1 MQSSNLIFFSYGIE
15 DKWHNHATV
24 STCKSHSQLS
34 SCGLLV
40 KLWGETPRV
49 TIGKWVVHSTFH
61 KLQGIQ
67 SMEDPERW
75 RNSQECIHCKQYTF
89 PIDNI
94 LISTNTWR
102 ATLLSAHTE
111 WWSVDSWI
119 TPTPHIKPSI
129 VYRGAWQNGCS
140 GISRQQS
147 GLLDSQ
153 GWMRGS
159 VAISSQLSL
168 PSWAKWYGD
177 MLHTYMLV

>member
-1 MQSSNLIFFSYGIE
+1 MLSFRLNNRFIAKFVWTCVTFSWSMRGNTHDAGE
-15 DKWHNHATV
+15 VTHNAFY
-24 STCKSHSQLS
+24 
-34 SCGLLV
+34 
-40 KLWGETPRV
+40 E
-49 TIGKWVVHSTFH
+49 
-61 KLQGIQ
+61 LQEIQ
-67 SMEDPERW
+67 SMEYPEWW
-75 RNSQECIHCKQYTF
+75 RNSQDCIHCKQYTF

-102 ATLLSAHTE
+102 ATLLPAHTE
-111 WWSVDSWI
+111 WWWANSWI

-129 VYRGAWQNGCS
+129 VYRGGAWQNGCS

-159 VAISSQLSL
+159 VAISSQPSL

-177 MLHTYMLV
+177 MLHTYMLA